1 MKIYYIIVLI
11 CVILYCKE
19 SFQES
24 KEFVIYFFQNN
35 VSKNIIF
42 KEMEKNSLASL
53 TINDIIKYNKN
64 THEITLSNQAFN
76 IIKNIEPGTIFIVYL
91 KEKEIYNGVVWSS
104 LYSSS
109 YDGIVIKKPLD
120 YETREIQLQ
129 LGYPNENYFTG
140 KDPRN
145 NAELFKIL
153 KNFKKLE

>member
-1 MKIYYIIVLI
+1 MYVLEVPTFI
-11 CVILYCKE
+11 WSVP
-19 SFQES
+19 
-24 KEFVIYFFQNN
+24 
-35 VSKNIIF
+35 VSAF
-42 KEMEKNSLASL
+42 
-53 TINDIIKYNKN
+53 
-64 THEITLSNQAFN
+64 TLFTFN

-153 KNFKKLE
+153 KNFKKLEWSVKWCFTYLAV